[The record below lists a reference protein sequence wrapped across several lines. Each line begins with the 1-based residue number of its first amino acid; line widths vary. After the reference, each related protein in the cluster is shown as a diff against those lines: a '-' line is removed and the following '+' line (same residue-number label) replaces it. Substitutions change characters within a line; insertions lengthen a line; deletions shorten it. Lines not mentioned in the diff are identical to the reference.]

1 MNYEKLVQG
10 ILNIGEAM
18 LQCGAEIFRVED
30 SLYRM
35 YKSYGFMTY
44 DVYVI
49 PSNIQVTVETPEGEI
64 ITQIRHIESS
74 EPNFHQLDY
83 LNNLCRYVCQ
93 HTPDEKEMREK
104 YLEVINREPQKRITR
119 YAAGIMGGTGFAVF
133 FGCNVWDAIVALIVS
148 VMIVAV
154 GDWLVPG
161 PRGMGGKPGKPL
173 NWLKS
178 YSFVYIRSDHYSGI
192 EDGSCRSS
200 GPYYD
205 RYRYAADQWTGHD
218 EWNP

>member
-64 ITQIRHIESS
+64 ITQIRHIESTGA
-74 EPNFHQLDY
+74 
-83 LNNLCRYVCQ
+83 CRGRSV
-93 HTPDEKEMREK
+93 HIIRMKK
-104 YLEVINREPQKRITR
+104 NWS
-119 YAAGIMGGTGFAVF
+119 G
-133 FGCNVWDAIVALIVS
+133 AL
-148 VMIVAV
+148 
-154 GDWLVPG
+154 
-161 PRGMGGKPGKPL
+161 RK
-173 NWLKS
+173 
-178 YSFVYIRSDHYSGI
+178 
-192 EDGSCRSS
+192 
-200 GPYYD
+200 
-205 RYRYAADQWTGHD
+205 
-218 EWNP
+218 